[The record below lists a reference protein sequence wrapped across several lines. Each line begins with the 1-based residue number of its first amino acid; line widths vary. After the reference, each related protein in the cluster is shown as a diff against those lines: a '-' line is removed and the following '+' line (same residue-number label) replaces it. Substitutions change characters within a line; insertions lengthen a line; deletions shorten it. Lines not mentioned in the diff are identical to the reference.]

1 MMAFDPEILEHRRNR
16 LGQRRLQIGT
26 SVDIGDE
33 YMAYDTVPIGLRILG
48 SGVAAGVSLRG
59 QTAAVVG
66 ATAQLIA
73 CLVPERQMALLG
85 GGDVITAPDALSVE
99 KYLGGLGSVA
109 TKNGG

>member
-48 SGVAAGVSLRG
+48 SGVAARVKLRG
-59 QTAAVVG
+59 ETAADVDDN
-66 ATAQLIA
+66 AHMIA
-73 CLVPERQMALLG
+73 SMVHDGQMVLLG
-85 GGDVITAPDALSVE
+85 GGDAIKV
-99 KYLGGLGSVA
+99 G
-109 TKNGG
+109 NGVGRG

>member
-48 SGVAAGVSLRG
+48 SGVAAGVNLRG
-59 QTAAVVG
+59 QTAAVVDDN
-66 ATAQLIA
+66 AQLIA
-73 CLVPERQMALLG
+73 SMGHDGQRSEERRVG
-85 GGDVITAPDALSVE
+85 KECRSRWSP
-99 KYLGGLGSVA
+99 YH
-109 TKNGG
+109 